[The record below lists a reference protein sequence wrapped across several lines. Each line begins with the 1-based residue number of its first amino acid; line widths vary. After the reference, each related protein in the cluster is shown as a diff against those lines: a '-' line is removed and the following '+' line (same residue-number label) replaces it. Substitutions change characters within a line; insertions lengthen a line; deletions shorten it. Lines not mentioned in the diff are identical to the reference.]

1 MIHKNCFYF
10 IDKFEKFLINNLAK
24 NIHIIYRNYNKEYS
38 IDEIVKIKKICK
50 LTNRKFYL
58 ANNIKLAVKLNLD
71 GAYIPSFNNDCIPF
85 RFNRN
90 KFRVIGSAHNLKE
103 ISEKRKQKIDMLFI
117 SPLFKID
124 KKKNFLGPVK
134 FNILSKYFNK
144 QTIALGGINKQ
155 NLNIINKIN
164 CYGFAS
170 ISYIEKF
177 KINGKRNN

>member
-10 IDKFEKFLINNLAK
+10 IDKFEKSLINNLAK

-71 GAYIPSFNNDCIPF
+71 GAYIPSFNSDCIPF

-103 ISEKRKQKIDMLFI
+103 ISVKRKQKIDMLFI

-124 KKKNFLGPVK
+124 KKKIFLGPVK
-134 FNILSKYFNK
+134 FNILSRYFNK
-144 QTIALGGINKQ
+144 RTIALGGINKQ

-177 KINGKRNN
+177 KLNG